1 MAVLLAGRWRWAEE
15 RAWWCGDGG
24 GGGGCVTTRDVVR
37 AVGGLM
43 WVIVGCGVAMGVEL
57 SSALEGAGRNFGGS
71 GGVTLSGVTRSVGI
85 SRIDAG
91 WLRSAR

>member
-1 MAVLLAGRWRWAEE
+1 M
-15 RAWWCGDGG
+15 
-24 GGGGCVTTRDVVR
+24 TTRDVVR

-71 GGVTLSGVTRSVGI
+71 GG
-85 SRIDAG
+85 DA
-91 WLRSAR
+91 